1 MDNQL
6 TDVELKEL
14 YERVCNQKK
23 NYEDAK
29 SKHFIEQTRIPNLN
43 LQFNQNIN
51 NINPNVNNENLVPK
65 KLF

>member
-1 MDNQL
+1 MDNQR
-6 TDVELKEL
+6 TNVELKEL

-29 SKHFIEQTRIPNLN
+29 SKHFIEQTRMRNLN

-51 NINPNVNNENLVPK
+51 NENATAK
-65 KLF
+65 QLF

>member
-6 TDVELKEL
+6 TNDELKAR

-29 SKHFIEQTRIPNLN
+29 SKHFIEQTRIRSLN

-51 NINPNVNNENLVPK
+51 NENSTAK
-65 KLF
+65 QLF

>member
-6 TDVELKEL
+6 TDVELKAC

-29 SKHFIEQTRIPNLN
+29 SKHFIEQTRIRSLN

-51 NINPNVNNENLVPK
+51 NENSNAK
-65 KLF
+65 QLF

>member
-6 TDVELKEL
+6 TNDELKAR

-29 SKHFIEQTRIPNLN
+29 SKHFIEQTRIRSLN

-51 NINPNVNNENLVPK
+51 NENSVAK

>member
-6 TDVELKEL
+6 TNDVLKAR

-29 SKHFIEQTRIPNLN
+29 SKHFIEQTRIRSLN

-51 NINPNVNNENLVPK
+51 NENSTAK
-65 KLF
+65 QLF